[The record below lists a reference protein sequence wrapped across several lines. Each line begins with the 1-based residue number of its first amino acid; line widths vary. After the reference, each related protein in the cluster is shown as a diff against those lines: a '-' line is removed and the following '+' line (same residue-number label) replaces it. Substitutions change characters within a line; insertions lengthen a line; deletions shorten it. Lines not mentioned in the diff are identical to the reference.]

1 MRTIFPT
8 EYASYDALLNV
19 DGEPGKSESRTRVVL
34 LERRANR
41 RQEESIRSFV
51 LKIYHY
57 ALLQRIRTGFRI
69 SKADQEFHSLCYLW
83 FLGGEGSQQFGRFR
97 SDAIDLDVKIF
108 LRASLC
114 ITAPARFGIGNSHQ
128 TFVKPGGESRV
139 WPAKL
144 EAADTGKNHPMLK
157 LFRWLLAVIRTLCLI
172 LLLAWGTL
180 AIYYNLPWAWAR
192 LALAVVFFIFGI
204 WALWYSC
211 TRRAIAVFAALFLG
225 LLVWFTSIKPSHDRP
240 WRPEVAAM
248 PRAFIDGDR
257 VRITGVRNFEYR
269 SRDDFTVRYE
279 EREVSLSHLNSLDF
293 YLSYWMPGPIAH
305 TFLSF
310 GFDNAPPVSISIE
323 ARPEIGESFEPV
335 ASLFKQFELIYIVG
349 DERDLVRVRTNY
361 RKEDVFLYRIRI
373 SPEFARQ
380 LFLVY
385 LERINELADR
395 PEFYHLLSNN
405 CTINIVRYANIA
417 GRVGRFDI
425 RHILSGL
432 ADRYL
437 YSAGVL
443 DTSLPFEE
451 LRRRSNIN
459 EAAQAAGN
467 AKDFSERIRKSLPT
481 PAP

>member
-1 MRTIFPT
+1 M
-8 EYASYDALLNV
+8 SKLL
-19 DGEPGKSESRTRVVL
+19 
-34 LERRANR
+34 
-41 RQEESIRSFV
+41 
-51 LKIYHY
+51 
-57 ALLQRIRTGFRI
+57 
-69 SKADQEFHSLCYLW
+69 
-83 FLGGEGSQQFGRFR
+83 
-97 SDAIDLDVKIF
+97 
-108 LRASLC
+108 
-114 ITAPARFGIGNSHQ
+114 
-128 TFVKPGGESRV
+128 
-139 WPAKL
+139 
-144 EAADTGKNHPMLK
+144 
-157 LFRWLLAVIRTLCLI
+157 RWLLAGIRTLCLI

-192 LALAVVFFIFGI
+192 LALAVAFFIFGI
-204 WALWYSC
+204 WALWYSR
-211 TRRAIAVFAALFLG
+211 TWRAIAVFAALFVG
-225 LLVWFTSIKPSHDRP
+225 VVAWFISIKPSHDRP
-240 WRPEVAAM
+240 WRPEVAVM

-279 EREVSLSHLNSLDF
+279 EHEVSLSHLTSLDF

-310 GFDNAPPVSISIE
+310 GFDNAPPISISIE

-335 ASLFKQFELIYIVG
+335 ASLFKQFELIYVVG

-373 SPEFARQ
+373 SPEFARR

-395 PEFYHLLSNN
+395 PEFYHLFSNN
-405 CTINIVRYANIA
+405 CTINIVRYANLA

-443 DTSLPFEE
+443 DTSLLFEE
-451 LRRRSNIN
+451 LRRRSHIN

-467 AKDFSERIRKSLPT
+467 TKDFSERIRKSLPT
-481 PAP
+481 PGS